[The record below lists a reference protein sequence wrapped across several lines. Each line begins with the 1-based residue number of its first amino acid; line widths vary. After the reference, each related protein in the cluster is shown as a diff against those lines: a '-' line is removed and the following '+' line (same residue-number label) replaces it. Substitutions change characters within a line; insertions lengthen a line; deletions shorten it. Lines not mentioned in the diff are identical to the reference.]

1 MFLELDG
8 NGPHYAQLAR
18 ALQAA
23 IRTGRLPTGARLPPT
38 RELARELALSR
49 TTVLAAY
56 EQLRAEGHIEGR
68 VGSGSYVADLPVAA
82 PPPAPAAE
90 IAAPSRYAH
99 RGRQLQHLL
108 PAAQRELRYNLQY
121 THPLIHPALNEIWG
135 RELAHAAAHTA
146 LDDIDP
152 QGLPALRQQI
162 CDYLARW
169 RGLVVTPQDILVTHG
184 AQQAFSLIARV
195 LLDEGDTAVVEE
207 PHYMGA
213 YHALATHGADL
224 RSVRTDAEGLVCDEL
239 PQPPPRLICVAPA
252 QQFHGDGA
260 MSPARRQALL
270 RYAADTRCWI
280 VEDDV
285 DGELRPGTRPLPPL
299 RAAEGE
305 GAERVILVGSFS
317 RTLLPSARVGYA
329 VLPTALRQDFV
340 TAKYLDDL
348 ACPAIEQ
355 VALARF
361 MENGGFE
368 RHLRLARK
376 ELQQRRA
383 AMLEG
388 LRRHAGKHLEI
399 VDAGAG
405 RYLLAWLRGHDH
417 ASAEALIAQARAR
430 GLGLHPVDPHYAG
443 RPPRPGLL
451 LGFARLSGTAL
462 REAVQ
467 LLGQC
472 LDEAGSRHAAANSPW
487 CDAVRFAVS

>member
-18 ALQAA
+18 ALQDA
-23 IRTGRLPTGARLPPT
+23 IRAGRLPRGARLPPT

-56 EQLRAEGHIEGR
+56 EQLRAEGRIEGR
-68 VGSGSYVADLPVAA
+68 VGSGSYVAALPAAA

-108 PAAQRELRYNLQY
+108 PDAPHELRYNLQY
-121 THPLIHPALNEIWG
+121 THPLIHPSLNEIWG

-152 QGLPALRQQI
+152 QGLLPLRRQI

-169 RGLVVTPQDILVTHG
+169 RGLRVAPQDILVTHG

-207 PHYMGA
+207 PHYVGV

-239 PQPPPRLICVAPA
+239 PKPPPRLICVAPA

-280 VEDDV
+280 VEDDI

-299 RAAEGE
+299 RAADTTG
-305 GAERVILVGSFS
+305 RVILVGSFS

-355 VALARF
+355 AALARF

-376 ELQQRRA
+376 ELRQRRA
-383 AMLEG
+383 TMLEG
-388 LRRHAGKHLEI
+388 LRRHAGRHLDIAETY
-399 VDAGAG
+399 AG
-405 RYLLAWLRGHDH
+405 RYVLAWLRGHDH

-430 GLGLHPVDPHYAG
+430 GLGLYAVAPHYAG
-443 RPPRPGLL
+443 APPRPGLL

-462 REAVQ
+462 REAMQ

-472 LDEAGSRHAAANSPW
+472 LDEARPRYAANSEW
-487 CDAVRFAVS
+487 CGATRFAVS